1 MFFKRSF
8 PLILCFVLGVLT
20 WIQYYIPHKVSQ
32 DYLRISIDG
41 IIIIGAFAFLL
52 GLASVFMAH
61 YGKIKRKA
69 DGWGYSIFVFV
80 GIAIGLGT
88 GIWSKGVQITPEGV
102 VTSLG
107 WMYTYMLYPLQ
118 GTMFSIL
125 AFFVV
130 SSAFRAFRVKSGEAL
145 ALFIAAILLVFGT
158 VPLGQIVWD
167 KIFFWVPFQMSSA
180 VEWVMEIP
188 NNAARRGILLGVAIG
203 MVAMSLKIIV
213 GIERQYLGGK
223 E

>member
-1 MFFKRSF
+1 M
-8 PLILCFVLGVLT
+8 LT
-20 WIQYYIPHKVSQ
+20 WIQYYVPHKLSQ

-52 GLASVFMAH
+52 GIVSLFMAH
-61 YGKIKRKA
+61 YGKIKRKS
-69 DGWGYSIFVFV
+69 DGWGYSLFVFV
-80 GIAIGLGT
+80 GITIGLVT
-88 GIWSKGVQITPEGV
+88 GIVSKGVQLTPEGV

-130 SSAFRAFRVKSGEAL
+130 SAAFRSFRVKSGEAFVL
-145 ALFIAAILLVFGT
+145 LIAAILLIFGR
-158 VPLGQIVWD
+158 VPLGQLVWD
-167 KIFFWVPFQMSSA
+167 KIFFWIPFQLTSA
-180 VEWVMEIP
+180 VEWVMGVP
-188 NNAARRGILLGVAIG
+188 AVAARRGIMLGVSIG